1 VYSGTTFHS
10 KSGLIV
16 GVHQRIDRIARRTL
30 KKQLPNEYF
39 PSIREILHFEGN
51 NGPDGIKRKSP
62 ARDEPWHFIDPSDPN
77 DRQLLDQIEDHIYNL
92 AAALRATN
100 NERAAFEAAWLAH
113 AITDG
118 LTPAHHYPFEEEVE
132 KLRGEGRETR
142 DTLKKKLVI
151 SGDTRREQLVK
162 NWKYWGA
169 KGVMVSHVGFEHGV
183 AAVISPQKIAPTEVH
198 ARQLTLLEKHG
209 YEKLFLSAL
218 SKVDSLHMYDEFL
231 AKGWTRR
238 LGRRT
243 RDVLIPT
250 IAEMVTLAW
259 MEAIKRSKP

>member
-1 VYSGTTFHS
+1 MYSGTTFHS
-10 KSGLIV
+10 KSGHIV

-30 KKQLPNEYF
+30 RKQLPHEHF
-39 PSIREILHFEGN
+39 PTVREILHFEGK

-62 ARDEPWHFIDPSDPN
+62 AKDEPWHFIDPHDPN
-77 DRQLLDQIEDHIYNL
+77 DRQLLDQIADHIHNL
-92 AAALRATN
+92 AEALKIENA
-100 NERAAFEAAWLAH
+100 ERAAFEAAWLAH

-132 KLRGEGRETR
+132 KLRGETKETR
-142 DTLKKKLVI
+142 DTLKKKLII
-151 SGDTRREQLVK
+151 SGDTRRSQLIN

-183 AAVISPQKIAPTEVH
+183 AAVISPQKVAPIEIH
-198 ARQLTLLEKHG
+198 ERQLKLLSKDG
-209 YEKLFLSAL
+209 YEKLFVGAL
-218 SKVDSLHMYDEFL
+218 AKISSLGMYDEFL

-250 IAEMVTLAW
+250 IAELVVLAW
-259 MEAIKRSKP
+259 IEAINRSKL